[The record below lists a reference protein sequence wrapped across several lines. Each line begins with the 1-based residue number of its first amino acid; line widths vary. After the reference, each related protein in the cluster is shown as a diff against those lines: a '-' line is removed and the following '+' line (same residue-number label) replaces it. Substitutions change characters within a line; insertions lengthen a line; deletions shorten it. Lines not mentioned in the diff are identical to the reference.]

1 MGKTIK
7 KLKAEKVIGIDYP
20 KSCESIPRKHYAV
33 RISSA
38 ACATVE
44 VCIDA
49 GAWSPCSNSSGF
61 WWFHLQGLTA
71 GEHRIAARVQIEGKA
86 FFSLRKFHVGDE

>member
-1 MGKTIK
+1 MAKSEK
-7 KLKAEKVIGIDYP
+7 KLRTEKVIAIDYP
-20 KSCESIPRKHYAV
+20 KSCESISGKHYAA

-38 ACATVE
+38 PCDIVE
-44 VCIDA
+44 VSIDA

-71 GEHRIAARVQIEGKA
+71 GEHRIAARVHIKGKA
-86 FFSLRKFHVGDE
+86 YFSLRKFYIGNE